1 MTKEKLN
8 GFNAVTPA
16 QARTM
21 SCPFARA
28 PVVVP
33 DSNGNLAG
41 AVAANRIANDG
52 SPDRDTL
59 CLGPV
64 CMMWRWHTYNHG
76 YCGVA
81 GKPLPMEDIRN
92 DHD

>member
-1 MTKEKLN
+1 MLHP
-8 GFNAVTPA
+8 AVRYACGWVATLP
-16 QARTM
+16 
-21 SCPFARA
+21 
-28 PVVVP
+28 
-33 DSNGNLAG
+33 G

-52 SPDRDTL
+52 SSDRDTL
-59 CLGPV
+59 CFGPV